1 MSKSGLTIDDLSEDE
16 ITGLKNQVEGSCLN
30 DTGDGIARQ
39 ILGDDEKPLS
49 EKQQYVFDNKIKPT
63 LSEKCSTCIEKVP
76 AGVDYCPT
84 CEIEYG
90 SN

>member
-16 ITGLKNQVEGSCLN
+16 VIALKNQVDGAFLN
-30 DTGDGIARQ
+30 PKGYGVGKQ
-39 ILGDDEKPLS
+39 ILGDEKKPLS
-49 EKQQYVFDNKIKPT
+49 DKQQYVFDNEIKPT
-63 LSEKCSTCIEKVP
+63 LLEKCATCVSKVP

-90 SN
+90 NN

>member
-16 ITGLKNQVEGSCLN
+16 ITGLKNQVEGSYLN
-30 DTGDGIARQ
+30 TTGDGIGRQ
-39 ILGDDEKPLS
+39 ILEDDKKPLS
-49 EKQQYVFDNKIKPT
+49 EKQQYVFDNQIKPK
-63 LSEKCSTCIEKVP
+63 LFEKCSTCIEMVP